1 MGARRRG
8 ARHGGRERRR
18 CTLCCFG
25 VPGLA
30 DSKLGCLA
38 ASGSRASTACNA
50 APCASGACRRCSSP
64 CPLHPLHRCLPSKRP
79 KLVTAGAWM
88 TVGSARAEQGKCSKA
103 AEVGGKGG
111 NCCRRIGAA
120 ARHRVQGVWGRGMQR
135 YTAALE
141 VRALAFG
148 IEGQGQNWW
157 EQTIAESCILGGL
170 ESEIGRD
177 AARASRKMGQG
188 RQQSHDEQSAT
199 KCGARRH
206 CEKSG
211 GVCRLLLIGR
221 HLAGG
226 RADNIGRWCSSHPSS
241 VAMLATAAS
250 SWCMSWSASACCAC
264 ASSSCCCSSAAAAAC
279 GGEPSPP
286 EL

>member
-18 CTLCCFG
+18 CTLCLLGGPWPCRQQG
-25 VPGLA
+25 MV
-30 DSKLGCLA
+30 SGCLGQPPQHRMQCSA
-38 ASGSRASTACNA
+38 G
-50 APCASGACRRCSSP
+50 ASGACCTHARLCRLARASPLKQTQVSYSRC
-64 CPLHPLHRCLPSKRP
+64 
-79 KLVTAGAWM
+79 M
-88 TVGSARAEQGKCSKA
+88 MIVGSARAEQGKCSRA
-103 AEVGGKGG
+103 AEAGGREE
-111 NCCRRIGAA
+111 NAA
-120 ARHRVQGVWGRGMQR
+120 AHGRGSTARRVQGVWGRHLQQNK
-135 YTAALE
+135 AALE

-148 IEGQGQNWW
+148 IEGQGQNWR

-206 CEKSG
+206 CKKSG
-211 GVCRLLLIGR
+211 GVRRLLFIGR
-221 HLAGG
+221 RLAGG
-226 RADNIGRWCSSHPSS
+226 RADDIGRWCSSHPSS